1 MKNFTFKF
9 ILSSLLLSSICMN
22 SQEFTVQSN
31 LENLSIEVGEIFEP
45 ITDILDKNGRFLK
58 RNENFVKITEKE
70 MHFIEETH
78 LHR

>member
-1 MKNFTFKF
+1 MKNYTFKF

-45 ITDILDKNGRFLK
+45 ITDILDKNG
-58 RNENFVKITEKE
+58 N
-70 MHFIEETH
+70 
-78 LHR
+78 